1 MNINIRGDRESRA
14 ILVSALLLLFIVIP
28 VSAMW
33 STRLGINV
41 SVNTGSFDPGIHS
54 YKGYLIET
62 HCVCHSCCVSN
73 ITRLSPDELYLSP
86 DSSSLI
92 LDVSLCD
99 DNHHHNRT
107 TCHHCHS
114 SKSYYVL
121 IGILVKN
128 YGTIPVTL
136 QGVNIYDQ
144 NPSGGVWSVY
154 KKIYYGPITHLP
166 TTLWNAIRGL
176 ILPPGSTSPPITL
189 DPGDYA
195 IIVLTLKLE
204 PGEYDLVI
212 TPAFSQFNHG

>member
-1 MNINIRGDRESRA
+1 MNINIRRDGGGRA
-14 ILVSALLLLFIVIP
+14 ILVSALLLFFIVIP

-62 HCVCHSCCVSN
+62 HCVRHNCCVSN
-73 ITRLSPDELYLSP
+73 VTPLPPDELYLSP
-86 DSSSLI
+86 DGNSLI
-92 LDVSLCD
+92 LDISLCD
-99 DNHHHNRT
+99 RHHRNET

-114 SKSYYVL
+114 DRNYYVL
-121 IGILVKN
+121 VGILIKN

-144 NPSGGVWSVY
+144 NPSGGVWFVH
-154 KKIYYGPITHLP
+154 KRVYYGPITPLP
-166 TTLWNAIRGL
+166 KTLWNTIEGL
-176 ILPPGSTSPPITL
+176 TLPPGSTSPLITL

-195 IIVLTLKLE
+195 IAVLVLKLE
-204 PGEYDLVI
+204 HGHYNLVI
-212 TPAFSQFNHG
+212 TPSFSQFNQG

>member
-1 MNINIRGDRESRA
+1 MNINIRNDKGNRA
-14 ILVSALLLLFIVIP
+14 ILVSALLLFFIVIP

-41 SVNTGSFDPGIHS
+41 SINTGSFDPGIHS

-62 HCVCHSCCVSN
+62 HCSCHSCCVSN
-73 ITRLSPDELYLSP
+73 VTRLPSDELYLSP
-86 DSSSLI
+86 DGNSLI
-92 LDVSLCD
+92 LDISLCD
-99 DNHHHNRT
+99 DHHHNGT

-114 SKSYYVL
+114 NRNYYVL

-128 YGTIPVTL
+128 YGTIPITL

-154 KKIYYGPITHLP
+154 GRILYYGPVTHMP
-166 TTLWNAIRGL
+166 TALWKAIKGL
-176 ILPPGSTSPPITL
+176 IPPPGSTSPPIML

-195 IIVLTLKLE
+195 IIVLILSLE
-204 PGEYDLVI
+204 QGDYNLVI
-212 TPAFSQFNHG
+212 TPSFSQFNQG